1 MLGVEEPY
9 PHLAVGKT
17 SYRRVKA
24 EGWSTDDGYDRFPC
38 DTIDYA
44 AYRSTYHLKAV
55 SYMRNHLPIQPR
67 TNALMCKRR
76 TYYP

>member
-17 SYRRVKA
+17 FYRRVKA
-24 EGWSTDDGYDRFPC
+24 EDWSTDDGYDRFPR

-44 AYRSTYHLKAV
+44 AYRSTHHLKV
-55 SYMRNHLPIQPR
+55 VP
-67 TNALMCKRR
+67 
-76 TYYP
+76 

>member
-17 SYRRVKA
+17 FYRRVKA
-24 EGWSTDDGYDRFPC
+24 GDWSTDDGYDRFPR

-44 AYRSTYHLKAV
+44 AYRSTHHLKV
-55 SYMRNHLPIQPR
+55 VP
-67 TNALMCKRR
+67 
-76 TYYP
+76 